1 MVGTGE
7 SMILLASTTHPNF
20 IERYLIGSSPAA
32 HLLNIPII
40 VIGGSL
46 FIWWIIMPIARVILD
61 VLDFRRLKD
70 RKLIFLELT
79 PPNYSTKTPLATTQL
94 FDTIHGLLNTL
105 TRKDRWL
112 NRKHIL
118 PLEVF
123 GSRETGIRFR
133 AALDP
138 EDVELFQQLVISYM
152 SQIQFREVPDFFTQ
166 ELNGQDFRILEFSQ
180 TNHFA
185 YRFAKQEDLSQHDPM
200 DYITRALA
208 KLNTGELS
216 AIQIVLSPASTR
228 KADKIRAQLLYGK
241 DKGLSREWWH
251 YPFIFVWNVIKLA
264 FKIFTG
270 LLEAFSDELTG
281 VSRPPEYSL
290 AHSSRNPYGQQGI
303 SPINAPVLDTTI
315 AKLAEQL
322 FNVDIR
328 ALIVGPNCGKQADG
342 LANALYMFHVPGF
355 QGLHSRKAWLFKRR
369 RIEYRLEAFH
379 KRLPSML
386 TYNSS
391 VLGASEVAAL
401 YHFPYG
407 EHMQSEDMV
416 KSVSQT
422 LPAPLSMKQHSDATD
437 YDIMLGLNK
446 HHGSNTVVGLTAKE
460 REKHVYLIG
469 GTGNGKTT
477 MLEYALLQDIMAGKG
492 VAFIDPHGDAA
503 QKLLKYIPEER
514 IKDVVYLNPRDIK
527 HPIGLNLLEL
537 PEGLDEDE
545 LLVEQERVTEAVV
558 SVLRKVFA
566 DDDANAHRIEGML
579 RNTIRTAFSTE
590 NPTLFTCLE
599 LLRNSEFRN
608 KTVAKLTD
616 THLKDFWREEFGKAG
631 GMQRVSM
638 TKGLTHRLDRFDG
651 SQFVN
656 RMMSQTKSTISF
668 EDIIDSG
675 KILIC
680 NFSTDMGED
689 TATLFGTTVLAKLK
703 IAAERRHNQ
712 PEAMRKPFYVYVD
725 EFQNFAT
732 TPFVKMLS
740 SSRKYKLF
748 LTIAEQSAAQQEEQR
763 LTEAILANVSTIVC
777 FGLGS
782 PFDERLLLGRYEPWL
797 EKGNLLNQPAYN
809 FYLRVKAEE
818 PMEPVSGETIVLP
831 ANEGSEKVAQKVIEA
846 SRYNFAV
853 EWKTYNAN
861 KANSVQDK
869 ALKEKLQIKKDAKL
883 DSDDQPKALEA

>member
-1 MVGTGE
+1 MFDFAT
-7 SMILLASTTHPNF
+7 AHPNF
-20 IERYLIGSSPAA
+20 IQHYILGTSRASEIF
-32 HLLNIPII
+32 NIPILI
-40 VIGGSL
+40 VGGSL
-46 FIWWIIMPIARVILD
+46 FVWFIILPVVRVVLD
-61 VLDFRRLKD
+61 VLDFRRLKV
-70 RKLIFLELT
+70 RKLVFLELT
-79 PPNYSTKTPLATTQL
+79 PPNFSTKTPLATTQL
-94 FDTIHGLLNTL
+94 YDTIHGLLNTL

-112 NRKHIL
+112 NRKHVL

-152 SQIQFREVPDFFTQ
+152 PHIQFRQVEDYLTQ
-166 ELNGQDFRILEFSQ
+166 QLNGQEFRVLEFAQS
-180 TNHFA
+180 NHFA
-185 YRFAKQEDLSQHDPM
+185 YRLAKHENLSQHDPM
-200 DYITRALA
+200 DYMTRALA
-208 KLNTGELS
+208 KLQTGELS

-228 KADKIRAQLLYGK
+228 AANKIRAQLLHGQ
-241 DKGLSREWWH
+241 DKGLSRDWWH
-251 YPFIFVWNVIKLA
+251 YPFIFVWKLVKLTFA
-264 FKIFTG
+264 IFGG
-270 LLEAFSDELTG
+270 LLEAISDEATG
-281 VSRPPEYSL
+281 IRGERQYSI
-290 AHSSRNPYGQQGI
+290 AHNARNPYGQQAV
-303 SPINAPVLDTTI
+303 SPINAPVLDTTN

-328 ALIVGPNCGKQADG
+328 ALIVGPDSAKRADG
-342 LANALYMFHVPGF
+342 LANALYMFRVPGF
-355 QGLHSRKAWLFKRR
+355 QGLHSRRAWLFKQRR
-369 RIEYRLEAFH
+369 LQHRLEAFH

-386 TYNSS
+386 THNAS

-416 KSVSQT
+416 KSVAQT

-437 YDIMLGLNK
+437 YDVMLGLNK
-446 HHGSNTVVGLTAKE
+446 HHGSSTVVGLTAKE
-460 REKHVYLIG
+460 RQKHVYLIG

-477 MLEYALLQDIMAGKG
+477 MLEYALLQDIKAGKG

-503 QKLLKYIPEER
+503 QKLLRYIPESR
-514 IKDVVYLNPRDIK
+514 INDVVYLNPRDIK

-537 PEGLDEDE
+537 PDNLDEDE

-590 NPTLFTCLE
+590 QPTLFTCLE

-608 KTVAKLTD
+608 KVVAKLTD
-616 THLKDFWREEFGKAG
+616 AHLKDFWREEFGKAG

-656 RMMSQTKSTISF
+656 RMMSQAKSTISF

-689 TATLFGTTVLAKLK
+689 TSTLFGTTVLAKLK
-703 IAAERRHNQ
+703 IAAERRSDR
-712 PEAMRKPFYVYVD
+712 PETERKPFYVYVD

-782 PFDERLLLGRYEPWL
+782 PFDERLLLGRFEPWL

-831 ANEGSEKVAQKVIEA
+831 LENGNEKVAQKVIEA
-846 SRYNFAV
+846 SRRNYAV
-853 EWKTYNAN
+853 EWAKYKAGSKSVKEQLPAAKTKVVAEPN
-861 KANSVQDK
+861 
-869 ALKEKLQIKKDAKL
+869 LT
-883 DSDDQPKALEA
+883 PKPEALEV

>member
-1 MVGTGE
+1 MF
-7 SMILLASTTHPNF
+7 LLASTTQPSF
-20 IERYLIGSSPAA
+20 IERYLIGTSPAA

-40 VIGGSL
+40 IIGGSL
-46 FIWWIIMPIARVILD
+46 FIWFIILPVVRIILD
-61 VLDFRRLKD
+61 ILDYRRLRE
-70 RKLIFLELT
+70 RKLVFLELT
-79 PPNYSTKTPLATTQL
+79 PPHISTKSPLATTEL
-94 FDTIHGLLNTL
+94 YDTIHGLLSSVTHKERLFNC
-105 TRKDRWL
+105 
-112 NRKHIL
+112 KHVL
-118 PLEVF
+118 PLEVYAT
-123 GSRETGIRFR
+123 REEGIRFR

-138 EDVELFQQLVISYM
+138 DDVELFQQLVISYQP
-152 SQIQFREVPDFFTQ
+152 QIQFREVKDYMTAA
-166 ELNGQDFRILEFSQ
+166 LNGQDFRILEFAQ

-185 YRFAKQEDLSQHDPM
+185 YRLAAHDNLKQHDPM
-200 DYITRALA
+200 AYITTAMTKLGANELLA
-208 KLNTGELS
+208 MQL
-216 AIQIVLSPASTR
+216 VLSPASPR
-228 KADKIRAQLLYGK
+228 AANKIRNQLLHGE
-241 DKGLSREWWH
+241 DKGLNREWWH
-251 YPFIFVWNVIKLA
+251 YPFIFVGKAIKL
-264 FKIFTG
+264 IFSMLG
-270 LLEAFSDELTG
+270 GILEILGDEMAG
-281 VSRPPEYSL
+281 VRTPRQPQGSQY
-290 AHSSRNPYGQQGI
+290 YGSQQNI
-303 SPINAPVLDTTI
+303 SPINKPAIDTI
-315 AKLAEQL
+315 HAKLAEQL

-328 ALIVGPNCGKQADG
+328 ALVVGPNSGQRAQG
-342 LANALYMFHVPGF
+342 LANALYMFRVPGY
-355 QGLHSRKAWLFKRR
+355 QGLYSRKARLFKSKRV
-369 RIEYRLEAFH
+369 EHRLEAFH
-379 KRLPSML
+379 KRLPATL
-386 TYNSS
+386 TRNSS
-391 VLGASEVAAL
+391 VLGTSELAAL

-416 KSVSQT
+416 KSVAKT
-422 LPAPLSMKQHSDATD
+422 LPAPLSMKNHANAAD
-437 YDIMLGLNK
+437 YDIVLGTNN
-446 HHGSNTVVGLTAKE
+446 HHGSRTAIGLTAKE

-477 MLEYALLQDIMAGKG
+477 MLEYALLQDIKTGKG

-590 NPTLFTCLE
+590 DPTLFTCLE

-608 KTVAKLTD
+608 KVVAKLAD
-616 THLKDFWREEFGKAG
+616 AHLKDFWREEFGKAG

-712 PEAMRKPFYVYVD
+712 PEAERKPFYVYVD

-740 SSRKYKLF
+740 ASRKYKLF

-782 PFDERLLLGRYEPWL
+782 PADERLLLGRYEPWL
-797 EKGNLLNQPAYN
+797 AKGNLLNQPAYN

-831 ANEGSEKVAQKVIEA
+831 TEDGSEQRADEVITA
-846 SRYNFAV
+846 SRENYAV
-853 EWKTYNAN
+853 EWKSYMPSRA
-861 KANSVQDK
+861 KDASKQPDVKVANSREGAEKSVDFQAR
-869 ALKEKLQIKKDAKL
+869 ALDA
-883 DSDDQPKALEA
+883 